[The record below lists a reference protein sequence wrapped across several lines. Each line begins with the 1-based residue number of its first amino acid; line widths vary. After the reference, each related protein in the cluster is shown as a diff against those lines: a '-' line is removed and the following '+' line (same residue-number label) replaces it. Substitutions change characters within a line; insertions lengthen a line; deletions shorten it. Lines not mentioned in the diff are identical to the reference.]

1 MKIMK
6 TAISIPGPVFEN
18 AKQLAQKMDMTLSE
32 LYTAALSAYVADY
45 QNEDVTEQLNEIYEM
60 EPSELDTELIALQVV
75 SISDE
80 SW

>member
-18 AKQLAQKMDMTLSE
+18 AKQLAQKMDMSLSE

-45 QNEDVTEQLNEIYEM
+45 QNEDVTEKLNEVYEK

-75 SISDE
+75 SIGDE

>member
-6 TAISIPGPVFEN
+6 TDISIPGPVFEN
-18 AKQLAQKMDMTLSE
+18 AKQLAQKMDMSLSE

-75 SISDE
+75 SIGDE

>member
-75 SISDE
+75 SIGNE

>member
-18 AKQLAQKMDMTLSE
+18 AKQLAQKMDMSLSE
-32 LYTAALSAYVADY
+32 LYTAALSTYVADY
-45 QNEDVTEQLNEIYEM
+45 QNKDVTEKLNEVYEK

-75 SISDE
+75 SIGDE

>member
-6 TAISIPGPVFEN
+6 TDISIPGPVFEN
-18 AKQLAQKMDMTLSE
+18 AKQLAQKMDMSLSE

-45 QNEDVTEQLNEIYEM
+45 QNEDVTEKLNEVYEK
-60 EPSELDTELIALQVV
+60 EPSELDTELLALQVV
-75 SISDE
+75 SIGDE

>member
-6 TAISIPGPVFEN
+6 TDISIPGPVFET
-18 AKQLAQKMDMTLSE
+18 AKQLAQKMDMSLSE

-45 QNEDVTEQLNEIYEM
+45 QNEDVTEQLNEIYEK

-75 SISDE
+75 SIGDE

>member
-75 SISDE
+75 SIGDE